1 MRVPM
6 TSAQIASL
14 TSLDLIAVFYVYLA
28 GDLKPLIMV
37 NQMGYL
43 EQLRLLV
50 LNYNAGEYQ
59 WRQPKLGHWLLG
71 I

>member
-1 MRVPM
+1 M

-59 WRQPKLGHWLLG
+59 
-71 I
+71 